1 VRRSLAAA
9 AILVVPVALTI
20 HSTVRGDVNAI
31 RAHSKLTAV
40 QANVVPPFAFPGYGN
55 VPLLLG
61 IQRHVP
67 ADASIGF
74 VSREPAGIYLRTGWI
89 RWLAFAV
96 APRLV
101 VDNPHSRWVVYARR
115 QPPAGAAHVWR
126 FGDDRLVER

>member
-1 VRRSLAAA
+1 MLAAA

-20 HSTVRGDVNAI
+20 YSTVRGDVHAI
-31 RAHSKLTAV
+31 REHSRLTPV
-40 QANVVPPFAFPGYGN
+40 QANVAPPFAFPGYAN

-61 IQRHVP
+61 IRRHVP
-67 ADASIGF
+67 ANASIGF
-74 VSREPAGIYLRTGWI
+74 VSRKPADIYLRTGWI

-101 VDNPHSRWVVYARR
+101 VDDRRARWVVYVRG
-115 QPPAGAAHVWR
+115 QPPPGASRVWR